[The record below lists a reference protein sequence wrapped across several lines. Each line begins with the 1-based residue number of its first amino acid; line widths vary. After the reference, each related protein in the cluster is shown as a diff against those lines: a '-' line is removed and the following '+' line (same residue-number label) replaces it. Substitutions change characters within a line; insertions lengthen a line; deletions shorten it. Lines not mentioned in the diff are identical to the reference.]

1 MTSDNA
7 YPVVTR
13 KIIYLA
19 MAVLLAAIFVGAYRN
34 APPIY
39 LAVGFIG
46 EIILVSTA
54 HLSSVIQHSG
64 IRQLRDRTG
73 LGDPAGRG

>member
-1 MTSDNA
+1 MNGEIAT
-7 YPVVTR
+7 VVSR
-13 KIIYLA
+13 RVIYVA
-19 MAVLLAAIFVGAYRN
+19 MVVLLAAIFVGAHRG

-54 HLSSVIQHSG
+54 HLSSVIQQINAGSTLH
-64 IRQLRDRTG
+64 RDG
-73 LGDPAGRG
+73 P

>member
-1 MTSDNA
+1 MNTNSTSA
-7 YPVVTR
+7 VVTR

-19 MAVLLAAIFVGAYRN
+19 MVVLLIAIFVGAYRN

-39 LAVGFIG
+39 LAVAFVG

-54 HLSSVIQHSG
+54 HLSSVIQ
-64 IRQLRDRTG
+64 QYG
-73 LGDPAGRG
+73 LNLPSSSLKT

>member
-1 MTSDNA
+1 MRHNA

-13 KIIYLA
+13 QMIYAA
-19 MAVLLAAIFVGAYRN
+19 MVILLTTIFVGAYLE

-54 HLSSVIQHSG
+54 HLSSMLQQYGREAAGGPPG
-64 IRQLRDRTG
+64 ITS
-73 LGDPAGRG
+73 PTHAE